1 MSSSSRDHDEGTTEV
16 DPRYLETVTYH
27 NREFQQHSVENSIY
41 FSPIDEDEI
50 ERLTRQHRLL
60 SIVFDERLVF
70 PPVNNPRRILD
81 CGHGSASWAVD
92 VAEQY
97 PRCEVYGVDISS
109 HMQPDEIPVNLHLQV
124 DDLNRRFTFARNSFD
139 IVHSQL
145 VAGGINAARWTTY
158 LRDLFRVTR
167 PGGWCQ
173 MVEVYYQ
180 VQSYNGTLTDE
191 HGLRQWSTRMFQSME
206 GLKDLRMPLHL
217 ANAMRTAGFVDIDH
231 RMIPLPTCAWSEDER
246 ERRIGAEN
254 RDNVQSFLSSL
265 AIYPLSML
273 LCSNRRLTES
283 AVNTTPTAERLGM
296 TPNDVQLLIAHARN
310 EADHPAFKSTKA
322 ASTIDVLLS
331 AQNLWHRE
339 GDGDV
344 YENQVDENAAKSAS
358 LFTNTRE
365 GSREA
370 QQRLDTGINRWSTV
384 VASYDGALTKQKR

>member
-1 MSSSSRDHDEGTTEV
+1 MSSSSRDLDEGTTEV

-27 NREFQQHSVENSIY
+27 NREFQQYSVENSIY

-97 PRCEVYGVDISS
+97 PRCE
-109 HMQPDEIPVNLHLQV
+109 V

-231 RMIPLPTCAWSEDER
+231 RMIPLPTCAWSD
-246 ERRIGAEN
+246 
-254 RDNVQSFLSSL
+254 
-265 AIYPLSML
+265 
-273 LCSNRRLTES
+273 
-283 AVNTTPTAERLGM
+283 AERLGM
-296 TPNDVQLLIAHARN
+296 APNDAQLLIAHARN
-310 EADHPAFKSTKA
+310 EADNPAFKAYFPLYVCIGRKA
-322 ASTIDVLLS
+322 PQA
-331 AQNLWHRE
+331 R
-339 GDGDV
+339 
-344 YENQVDENAAKSAS
+344 
-358 LFTNTRE
+358 
-365 GSREA
+365 
-370 QQRLDTGINRWSTV
+370 
-384 VASYDGALTKQKR
+384 

>member
-1 MSSSSRDHDEGTTEV
+1 MKGGGRSPTHQRHPRFRRVQAIVPANRSESGKQSEEKHSSQDV
-16 DPRYLETVTYH
+16 VK
-27 NREFQQHSVENSIY
+27 
-41 FSPIDEDEI
+41 DEI

-109 HMQPDEIPVNLHLQV
+109 HMQPDDIPVNLHLQV

-231 RMIPLPTCAWSEDER
+231 RMIPLPTCAWSD
-246 ERRIGAEN
+246 
-254 RDNVQSFLSSL
+254 
-265 AIYPLSML
+265 
-273 LCSNRRLTES
+273 
-283 AVNTTPTAERLGM
+283 AERLGM
-296 TPNDVQLLIAHARN
+296 APNDAQLLIAHARN
-310 EADHPAFKSTKA
+310 EADNPAFKAYFPLYVCIGRKA
-322 ASTIDVLLS
+322 PQA
-331 AQNLWHRE
+331 R
-339 GDGDV
+339 
-344 YENQVDENAAKSAS
+344 
-358 LFTNTRE
+358 
-365 GSREA
+365 
-370 QQRLDTGINRWSTV
+370 
-384 VASYDGALTKQKR
+384 